1 MEFPPQ
7 TRRWFE
13 YLNDVVKI
21 SLKLSKIFSGGK
33 KESTII
39 RRRKDDFPGLSSA
52 AQRTRIRHVA
62 LVEVHI
68 FLGQVGGI
76 HHRVCLAEI

>member
-1 MEFPPQ
+1 MGFPPQ

-21 SLKLSKIFSGGK
+21 SLKLSEIFSGGK

-39 RRRKDDFPGLSSA
+39 RN
-52 AQRTRIRHVA
+52 
-62 LVEVHI
+62 
-68 FLGQVGGI
+68 
-76 HHRVCLAEI
+76 LAGFFGWFQS